1 MRLLERPIKSLLH
14 TFGLEILRANTSQCP
29 KLPPP
34 PAELVRYVADSFSDS
49 FRIADQVEL
58 SSAEIEQRLQRYE
71 WFYHFN
77 FGGIEV
83 GPNPGA
89 PKEVRGHYQR
99 YLHIFPSVLSL
110 TNGTLAGNSI
120 LDVACNAGFWSLQ
133 AKRLGATSVLGI
145 DSSEADIS
153 QARFVAQ
160 LIGMPDLEYQT
171 VNAYDITK
179 DELGDFDITF
189 FLGLLYHLDSPVFAL
204 RKLYEV
210 TKKFAVIDTQLTNS
224 DIAILKIDDDTAARY
239 HAQSYTNTLA
249 LIPSESAVLF
259 MLKSVG
265 FRDVFLIPNH
275 PDTHHEL
282 YLAQRWGT
290 FIAYK

>member
-14 TFGLEILRANTSQCP
+14 RFGLEILRANTSHCP

-34 PAELVRYVADSFSDS
+34 PAELVQRVASSFSDT
-49 FRIADQVEL
+49 FPIADQVEL
-58 SSAEIEQRLQRYE
+58 SSTEIEQGLQRYD

-77 FGGIEV
+77 FGGTEV

-89 PKEVRGHYQR
+89 PKEIRGHYQR

-110 TNGTLAGNSI
+110 TNGTLAGNRI
-120 LDVACNAGFWSLQ
+120 LDVGCNAGFWSLQ
-133 AKRLGATSVLGI
+133 AKRLGASSVLGI
-145 DSSEADIS
+145 DSSEDDIS

-160 LIGMPDLEYQT
+160 LTGIRDLEYQT
-171 VNAYDITK
+171 VNAYDIAK
-179 DELGDFDITF
+179 DALGDFDITF

-210 TKKFAVIDTQLTNS
+210 TKKFAIIDTQLTNS
-224 DIAILKIDDDTAARY
+224 DIAMLKIDDDTAARY

-275 PDTHHEL
+275 PNTRHEL
-282 YLAQRWGT
+282 YVAHRWGT